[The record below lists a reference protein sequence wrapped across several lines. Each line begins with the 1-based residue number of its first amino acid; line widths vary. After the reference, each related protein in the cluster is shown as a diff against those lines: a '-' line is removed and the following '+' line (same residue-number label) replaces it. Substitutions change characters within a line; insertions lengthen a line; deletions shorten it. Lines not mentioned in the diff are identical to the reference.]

1 MVASA
6 APQASP
12 SSATGTSLS
21 LPVAALPGDVS
32 ISILASLRILCLLSH
47 NMSLCRECGS
57 PARATLIVDWSGRV
71 RYMAA
76 HRTDIT
82 RLDFVNMVNIINLV
96 DITIIGTINII
107 LQPIHSSCS

>member
-1 MVASA
+1 MS
-6 APQASP
+6 PP
-12 SSATGTSLS
+12 SSL
-21 LPVAALPGDVS
+21 
-32 ISILASLRILCLLSH
+32 SILASLHILCLLLP
-47 NMSLCRECGS
+47 NMSLYRECGS

-82 RLDFVNMVNIINLV
+82 RLDFVNIVNFVDLV

-107 LQPIHSSCS
+107 LQPIHSSCSYLGTSQRS

>member
-1 MVASA
+1 M
-6 APQASP
+6 
-12 SSATGTSLS
+12 
-21 LPVAALPGDVS
+21 
-32 ISILASLRILCLLSH
+32 CLLLP
-47 NMSLCRECGS
+47 NMLLYRECGS

-82 RLDFVNMVNIINLV
+82 RLDFVNMVDLVNLI

-107 LQPIHSSCS
+107 LQPINYSCSHLGTSRRS

>member
-1 MVASA
+1 M
-6 APQASP
+6 
-12 SSATGTSLS
+12 
-21 LPVAALPGDVS
+21 
-32 ISILASLRILCLLSH
+32 LLY
-47 NMSLCRECGS
+47 RECGS

-82 RLDFVNMVNIINLV
+82 RLDFVNIVNIIDLV

-107 LQPIHSSCS
+107 LTADSFLVFIPRNVAEILRLVQAFRHSDLTGQVGEIDRILLSPHSLGLLTEQEEPM

>member
-1 MVASA
+1 M
-6 APQASP
+6 
-12 SSATGTSLS
+12 
-21 LPVAALPGDVS
+21 
-32 ISILASLRILCLLSH
+32 LLY
-47 NMSLCRECGS
+47 RECGS

-82 RLDFVNMVNIINLV
+82 RLDFVNMVDLVNLVNLV

-107 LQPIHSSCS
+107 LQPINYSCSHLGTSRRS

>member
-1 MVASA
+1 
-6 APQASP
+6 
-12 SSATGTSLS
+12 
-21 LPVAALPGDVS
+21 
-32 ISILASLRILCLLSH
+32 
-47 NMSLCRECGS
+47 MSLYRECGS

-82 RLDFVNMVNIINLV
+82 RLDFVNIVDLV

-107 LQPIHSSCS
+107 LQPIHSSCSYLGTSRRS